1 MGEYVFFSHDF
12 ANFVCNMPFVNYHL
26 IYQMLVKSRLQTIT
40 ELAQWHEI
48 RLDLFVDV
56 RIATRVIFDSDSNL
70 VGGWELN
77 DVKWV
82 TDEW

>member
-1 MGEYVFFSHDF
+1 MS
-12 ANFVCNMPFVNYHL
+12 FVNYHL

-70 VGGWELN
+70 VGG
-77 DVKWV
+77 
-82 TDEW
+82 